1 MAAHTKSI
9 LTGNSSQPVSVGII
23 EGLSN
28 WRLGIMFDEGIVF
41 MGNELIR
48 ETILTRV
55 ADAFERL
62 RFQGVLNVDVPDG
75 IAVERPSNA
84 DNGDFST
91 SLALRL
97 ARPARRNP
105 LEIAQALAE
114 QVELGD
120 ELAEVWA
127 APPGFVN
134 FRLSDAWL
142 AQQVEAV
149 RHAGDDYG
157 SVNLGSGQPVMVE
170 FVSVNP
176 TGPVHVGHTRGA
188 VLGSALAKVLQAAG
202 YDVTR
207 EYYVNDAGSQMEAFY
222 ASLLARYR
230 QALGVEAE
238 LPEGGYQGEY
248 VADLARELVEQ
259 EGDRYL
265 QLSTDGA
272 LGEIAPLGRQKMV
285 DLIRDDL
292 EQIGVEF
299 DNWFSEGSLYRGDEY
314 ESAMGLLR
322 SRGYVSKEDGAV
334 WFASKALGQD
344 KDNVLVRS
352 NGSPTYFAS
361 DVAYHY
367 NKFARRGFQQV
378 IDIWGADHQGHVPR
392 MKAAMEAMDIDP
404 DRLTI
409 MISQMVTLKRGDE
422 TVRASKRTG
431 QFITLREL
439 VEEVGSDA
447 CRYNFLARTPSTQ
460 MDFDME
466 LAKKEGLDNPVYYL
480 QYGYSRIASIL
491 NNAQERGID
500 WSGGDVSLLQHS
512 AEMGLIR
519 KLLVLP
525 ELVESMARTLE
536 PHHLPHYTLELAMA
550 FHSFYENCRVLSSE
564 PADHEMMLARLKLTE
579 AARVVMARCL
589 GLMGMSAPE
598 RM

>member
-1 MAAHTKSI
+1 MAPA
-9 LTGNSSQPVSVGII
+9 NQ
-23 EGLSN
+23 
-28 WRLGIMFDEGIVF
+28 
-41 MGNELIR
+41 LIR
-48 ETILTRV
+48 EIILSRV
-55 ADAFERL
+55 EQAFEKL
-62 RFQGVLNVDVPDG
+62 RAQGLLNVDAPDG
-75 IAVERPSNA
+75 IAVERPANS
-84 DNGDFST
+84 DNGDFSS

-105 LEIAQALAE
+105 MEIAQALSE
-114 QVELGD
+114 QVEQGE
-120 ELAEVWA
+120 ELSEVWA

-134 FRLSDAWL
+134 FRLNDAWL

-149 RHAGDDYG
+149 RSAGSDYG
-157 SVNLGSGQPVMVE
+157 SIDLGHGQPVMVE

-188 VLGSALAKVLQAAG
+188 VLGSALAKVLEAAG

-207 EYYVNDAGSQMEAFY
+207 EYYVNDAGSQMENFY

-230 QALGVEAE
+230 QSLGVEAE
-238 LPEGGYQGEY
+238 LPEGGYQGDY
-248 VADLARELVEQ
+248 IMDLAREMVEQ
-259 EGDRYL
+259 EGERYL
-265 QLSTDGA
+265 QLPTEEA
-272 LGEIAPLGRQKMV
+272 LGEIAPRGRQKMV

-314 ESAMGLLR
+314 EESMGLLR
-322 SRGYVSKEDGAV
+322 SRGYVAEEDGAV
-334 WFASKALGQD
+334 WFASTALGQD

-352 NGSPTYFAS
+352 NGAPTYFAS

-392 MKAAMEAMDIDP
+392 MKAAMEAMEIDP

-431 QFITLREL
+431 EFITLREL
-439 VEEVGSDA
+439 VDEVGADA

-460 MDFDME
+460 MDFDMD

-491 NNAQERGID
+491 SNAHERGID
-500 WSGGDVSLLQHS
+500 WSEGDVSLLQHP
-512 AEMGLIR
+512 A
-519 KLLVLP
+519 
-525 ELVESMARTLE
+525 
-536 PHHLPHYTLELAMA
+536 ELAMI
-550 FHSFYENCRVLSSE
+550 R
-564 PADHEMMLARLKLTE
+564 K
-579 AARVVMARCL
+579 AA
-589 GLMGMSAPE
+589 SAP
-598 RM
+598 

>member
-1 MAAHTKSI
+1 MAPA
-9 LTGNSSQPVSVGII
+9 NQ
-23 EGLSN
+23 
-28 WRLGIMFDEGIVF
+28 
-41 MGNELIR
+41 LIR
-48 ETILTRV
+48 EIILSRV
-55 ADAFERL
+55 EQAFEKL
-62 RFQGVLNVDVPDG
+62 RAQGLLNVDAPDG
-75 IAVERPSNA
+75 IAVERPANS
-84 DNGDFST
+84 DNGDFSS

-105 LEIAQALAE
+105 MEIAQALAE
-114 QVELGD
+114 QVEQGE

-134 FRLSDAWL
+134 FRLNDAWL

-149 RHAGDDYG
+149 RSAGSDYG
-157 SVNLGSGQPVMVE
+157 SIDLGHGQPVMVE

-188 VLGSALAKVLQAAG
+188 VLGSALAKVLEAAG

-207 EYYVNDAGSQMEAFY
+207 EYYINDAGSQMENFY

-230 QALGVEAE
+230 QSLGVAAE
-238 LPEGGYQGEY
+238 LPEGGYQGDY
-248 VADLARELVEQ
+248 IMDLAREMVEQ
-259 EGDRYL
+259 EGERYL
-265 QLSTDGA
+265 QLPTEEA
-272 LGEIAPLGRQKMV
+272 LGEIAPRGRQKMV

-314 ESAMGLLR
+314 EESMGLLR
-322 SRGYVSKEDGAV
+322 SRGYVAEEDGAV
-334 WFASKALGQD
+334 WFASTALGQD

-352 NGSPTYFAS
+352 NGAPTYFAS

-392 MKAAMEAMDIDP
+392 MKAAMEAMEIDP

-431 QFITLREL
+431 EFITLREL
-439 VEEVGSDA
+439 VDEVGADA

-460 MDFDME
+460 MDFDMD

-491 NNAQERGID
+491 NNAHERGID
-500 WSGGDVSLLQHS
+500 WSEGDVSLLQHP
-512 AEMGLIR
+512 AELAVIR

-525 ELVESMARTLE
+525 ELVENMARNLE
-536 PHHLPHYTLELAMA
+536 PHHLPHYTLELATA
-550 FHSFYENCRVLSSE
+550 FHSFYENCRVLSSD
-564 PADHEMMLARLKLTE
+564 PADAQMMLARLKLTE
-579 AARVVMARCL
+579 AARVVVARCL
-589 GLMGMSAPE
+589 ELMGMSAPE